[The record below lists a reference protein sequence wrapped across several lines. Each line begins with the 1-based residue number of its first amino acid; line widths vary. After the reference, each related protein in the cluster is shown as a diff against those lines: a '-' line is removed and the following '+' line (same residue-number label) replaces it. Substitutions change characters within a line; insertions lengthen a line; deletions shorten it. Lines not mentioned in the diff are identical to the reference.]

1 MDAVI
6 GNRLWGDDGL
16 AGVQWALL
24 DPQPQAVLRDALGA
38 LLPDAGMLG
47 DCRLHRA
54 KYKPG
59 RRLTTYYAVAVRDSA
74 TGAEHTRQ
82 IEVNWRPSAGKD
94 PRGAMPELLKLQ
106 AEACDRGLTH
116 PFHALLGEVL
126 EWGMYIQVAPL
137 DEGFPQLIRA
147 SDPAY
152 VREMLAGADVASADN
167 YAVTAIRYRPGQR
180 HVLRYDPADAAD
192 RPAGDG
198 TVFAKIYNSD
208 KGARTFGVVTRMA
221 EWLDAQG
228 NGLTT
233 VRPQA
238 YIAGDG
244 AVLYPYVS
252 GTPLSDLLRAPGG
265 EPADLLQ
272 RAGAAL
278 AALHRAPTTLVDL
291 QPHSFAK
298 EIKSITSAG
307 EHVRPLLP
315 EAGAQIAAILERAQA
330 LHERLPQEQP
340 GFTHGDFKADHLWVT
355 ADGMTLLDFDTC
367 YLFDPAIDLGKFLA
381 DLHYWYDRYGLS
393 GVAEAREQ
401 FLAGYGPGA
410 SSERLLRAQLYEAL
424 VLIKTTVR
432 RVRLFERDW
441 AERTARLIDR
451 AAALLHELEYQP
463 A

>member
-1 MDAVI
+1 V
-6 GNRLWGDDGL
+6 
-16 AGVQWALL
+16 
-24 DPQPQAVLRDALGA
+24 P
-38 LLPDAGMLG
+38 
-47 DCRLHRA
+47 
-54 KYKPG
+54 
-59 RRLTTYYAVAVRDSA
+59 
-74 TGAEHTRQ
+74 
-82 IEVNWRPSAGKD
+82 
-94 PRGAMPELLKLQ
+94 
-106 AEACDRGLTH
+106 
-116 PFHALLGEVL
+116 
-126 EWGMYIQVAPL
+126 EWGMYIQIAPL
-137 DEGFPQLIRA
+137 DEEFPQLIRA

-152 VREMLAGADVASADN
+152 VRKMLAGAGVASAGD
-167 YAVTAIRYRPGQR
+167 YTVTAIRYRPGQR

-198 TVFAKIYNSD
+198 TVFSKVYNDD
-208 KGARTFGVVTRMA
+208 KGERIFDVVSRVA

-233 VRPQA
+233 IAPQA
-238 YIAGDG
+238 YVSDDD

-252 GTPLSDLLRAPGG
+252 GTPLSDLLSAPGG
-265 EPADLLQ
+265 GAADLLW

-278 AALHRAPTTLVDL
+278 ATLHRAPTTLVDL

-330 LHERLPQEQP
+330 LHERLPEEQP

-367 YLFDPAIDLGKFLA
+367 YLFDPAIDIGKFLA
-381 DLHYWYDRYGLS
+381 DLHYWYDRYGLP

-401 FLAGYGPGA
+401 FLAGYEPSA
-410 SSERLLRAQLYEAL
+410 SPDRLLRAQLYETL
-424 VLIKTTVR
+424 VLTKTTLR

-441 AERTARLIDR
+441 AERTTRLIDR